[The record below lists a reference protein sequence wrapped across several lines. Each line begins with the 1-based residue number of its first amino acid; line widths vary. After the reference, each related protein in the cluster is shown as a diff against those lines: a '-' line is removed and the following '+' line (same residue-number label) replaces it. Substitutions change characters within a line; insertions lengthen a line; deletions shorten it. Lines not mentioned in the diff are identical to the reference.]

1 VSVELLIEIPLALKY
16 ALKFGVLTPP
26 FTNPDVSAVPPL
38 AIGNV
43 PVTLLAKFI
52 D

>member
-1 VSVELLIEIPLALKY
+1 VLADTVPKSPFLRTKK
-16 ALKFGVLTPP
+16 LGVLTPP